1 MSVAEGFFWLGVVW
15 LGYVWIGYPL
25 VLAVVSLV
33 RRMRMLTA
41 DDYYPAVSVLIAA
54 RNEEKDI
61 SWKLA
66 QTLAWDYPKDRLE
79 VLVGSDA
86 STDGTDEAIRS
97 VRNARVRFIRNEERS
112 GKNRT
117 LNRLAR
123 MANGDLLFFTDANT
137 CIEPQCLKK
146 MVRHFADTR
155 VGCVTGLEQNL
166 GGRDT
171 STITMGSNAYLGY
184 EAAVDMLESK
194 LGSVLVCDGSI
205 YCLRSSLFFSLDPDL
220 ANDLEHPIRA
230 GAAGA
235 SILYEPEARS
245 FERCSSSAREEFAR
259 RRRIAAQGALA
270 MWRLRHELSGF
281 RLWQFLS
288 RKCLRWLT
296 LIPVVMILISTFIM
310 RREPWFVELF
320 AAQIAF
326 YLISLL
332 GAWQGGQSRM
342 SAVLRLP
349 FVVVLANVAVFLGV
363 VDACCGKTFATW
375 NIAELSRG
383 TGRVS
388 G

>member
-1 MSVAEGFFWLGVVW
+1 MSVAEAFFWLGVAW

-25 VLAVVSLV
+25 ALAVVSLV
-33 RRMRMLTA
+33 RSSRTMTA
-41 DDYYPAVSVLIAA
+41 DDYYPTVSVLIAA

-86 STDGTDEAIRS
+86 STDGTDDAIRS
-97 VRNARVRFIRNEERS
+97 VRNPRVRFVRNEERS

-137 CIEPQCLKK
+137 HIERQCLKK

-155 VGCVTGLEQNL
+155 VGCVTGLEHNL
-166 GGRDT
+166 GGHDT

-220 ANDLEHPIRA
+220 ANDLEHPVRA

-235 SILYEPEARS
+235 AILYEPEARS
-245 FERCSSSAREEFAR
+245 SERCSSSAREEFAR
-259 RRRIAAQGALA
+259 RRRIAGQGALA

-296 LIPVVMILISTFIM
+296 LIPVVMILISTFM
-310 RREPWFVELF
+310 LRRDPWFVELF

-342 SAVLRLP
+342 NAVLRLP

>member
-1 MSVAEGFFWLGVVW
+1 MSAAGVGFWLGVAW

-25 VLAVVSLV
+25 ILAVVSLA
-33 RRMRMLTA
+33 RRFRTLTA
-41 DDYYPAVSVLIAA
+41 DDYFPAVSVLIAA

-61 SWKLA
+61 SWKLE

-86 STDGTDEAIRS
+86 STDGTDDAIRS
-97 VRNARVRFIRNEERS
+97 IQSPRVRFVRNEERS

-137 CIEPQCLKK
+137 SIEPQCLKK
-146 MVRHFADTR
+146 MVRYFADTR
-155 VGCVTGLEQNL
+155 VGCVTGLEHNIE
-166 GGRDT
+166 GRDT

-220 ANDLEHPIRA
+220 ANDLEHPVRA

-235 SILYEPEARS
+235 KILYEPEARS

-259 RRRIAAQGALA
+259 RRRIAGQGALA

-310 RREPWFVELF
+310 RRDSWFVELF

-326 YLISLL
+326 YLVSLL

-342 SAVLRLP
+342 SAVMRLP

-375 NIAELSRG
+375 NIAALSRG